1 MKNTDLTFEIEEHV
15 LDYCDSCQPLGPSET
30 GVKVHRSIPLDT
42 RSVKGHIPNEEPK
55 FLVMCADCLARA
67 MDGGVNVV
75 LDGKPWD
82 KKNAM
87 FFHHSPA

>member
-1 MKNTDLTFEIEEHV
+1 MKNTDLTFEIEERV
-15 LDYCDSCQPLGPSET
+15 LGYCDSCQPLGPSET

-42 RSVKGHIPNEEPK
+42 RSVKAYISNEEPK
-55 FLVMCADCLARA
+55 YLVMCADCLVRA
-67 MDGGVNVV
+67 MADGVNVV

-87 FFHHSPA
+87 FFHPSPA

>member
-1 MKNTDLTFEIEEHV
+1 MKNTDLTFEIEEPV
-15 LDYCDSCQPLGPSET
+15 LDYCYSCQPLGPSKT

-82 KKNAM
+82 KHGV
-87 FFHHSPA
+87 FFQHSPA